1 MNAAPPAYTER
12 AKSPTPTKSPA
23 RAKTPVPTKSPS
35 RAKSPAPTKS
45 PARAKSPVPTA
56 YPERTKSPAP
66 SKSSARAKSPAPT
79 KSPARAKSPAPT
91 ASPDLKAIGRIAS
104 PRRQS
109 QPLPTPA
116 SPPPP
121 THRDDFDASK
131 HTKHHKF
138 WFYDGSVV
146 LNVENTLF
154 RVHKAIL
161 STHCEV
167 FETLFSIPQQASLKE
182 ERIEGCPVVRLAG
195 DKPGDMNDLLSALYF
210 PSHFD
215 QLQIPSAEPHTMITF
230 ISGILRLST
239 KYLNPLLRTRCISI
253 LHTYIP
259 TTHPSYDSPPVKRRL
274 KSDELML
281 LARLARET
289 NVPTILP
296 YLFYCIARLSPARIL
311 KDDPNDISWRDK
323 TIAQI
328 GRERLRHA
336 EMSMSHSFL
345 LGFVPSPNCK
355 TLFLCSAARGPHTAW
370 HHLDGS
376 GKSANPLKEFVKWK
390 DMNVCEE
397 CVELCKKMHEEGRTA
412 VWNVLPALFEME
424 GWEVL
429 REREGESLD
438 PAE

>member
-1 MNAAPPAYTER
+1 MARLNELKSELNRSIRAEEIFYDALDTPSVTSQASGSPHRHRHARNPSSCRPERDASVPVKAAPPAYTER
-12 AKSPTPTKSPA
+12 T
-23 RAKTPVPTKSPS
+23 
-35 RAKSPAPTKS
+35 
-45 PARAKSPVPTA
+45 
-56 YPERTKSPAP
+56 
-66 SKSSARAKSPAPT
+66 KSSAL
-79 KSPARAKSPAPT
+79 T
-91 ASPDLKAIGRIAS
+91 ASPDSKVIGRIAS
-104 PRRQS
+104 PKRQHQS
-109 QPLPTPA
+109 TPS

-121 THRDDFDASK
+121 THRDDFDPSK

-154 RVHKAIL
+154 RVHKSIL
-161 STHCEV
+161 SAHCEV
-167 FETLFSIPQQASLKE
+167 FETLFTIPQQASLNE

-195 DKPGDMNDLLSALYF
+195 DKADDMNDLLSALYF

-215 QLQIPSAEPHTMITF
+215 QLQTPSAEPHTMITF

-259 TTHPSYDSPPVKRRL
+259 TTLSSYDSPPVKRRL

-281 LARLARET
+281 LTCLAQET

-355 TLFLCSAARGPHTAW
+355 TIFLCSAARGPHMAW
-370 HHLDGS
+370 HNLDGS
-376 GKSANPLKEFVKWK
+376 GKSANPLREFGKWK

-397 CVELCKKMHEEGRTA
+397 CVEFCKKMHEEGRTA
-412 VWNVLPALFEME
+412 VWNCLPALFEMDR
-424 GWEVL
+424 WEVL
-429 REREGESLD
+429 REREGENLNS
-438 PAE
+438 AE

>member
-1 MNAAPPAYTER
+1 MKAAPSAYTER
-12 AKSPTPTKSPA
+12 T
-23 RAKTPVPTKSPS
+23 
-35 RAKSPAPTKS
+35 KSPAPTKS
-45 PARAKSPVPTA
+45 PARAKSPT
-56 YPERTKSPAP
+56 
-66 SKSSARAKSPAPT
+66 RAKSPARAT
-79 KSPARAKSPAPT
+79 SPE
-91 ASPDLKAIGRIAS
+91 LKAIGHVAS
-104 PRRQS
+104 PRPRRQPQS
-109 QPLPTPA
+109 TPA
-116 SPPPP
+116 SLPQP

-131 HTKHHKF
+131 HTKYEKF

-154 RVHKAIL
+154 RVHKPTL
-161 STHCEV
+161 SAHCEA
-167 FETLFSIPQQASLKE
+167 FKILFSIPQLASLKE
-182 ERIEGCPVVRLAG
+182 ERIEGCPVVHLAG
-195 DKPGDMNDLLSALYF
+195 DKPDDMDDLLSALYS

-239 KYLNPLLRTRCISI
+239 KYLNPFLRTKCISI

-259 TTHPSYDSPPVKRRL
+259 TTLPSHDSPPVKRRL

-281 LARLARET
+281 LIRLARET

-323 TIAQI
+323 TIARI

-355 TLFLCSAARGPHTAW
+355 TISLCSAARGPHTAW
-370 HHLDGS
+370 HSLDGS
-376 GKSANPLKEFVKWK
+376 GKSANPLKEFGKWK
-390 DMNVCEE
+390 DLNVCEE

-412 VWNVLPALFEME
+412 VWNCLPALFEMDR
-424 GWEVL
+424 WEVL
-429 REREGESLD
+429 REREGENLNS
-438 PAE
+438 AE